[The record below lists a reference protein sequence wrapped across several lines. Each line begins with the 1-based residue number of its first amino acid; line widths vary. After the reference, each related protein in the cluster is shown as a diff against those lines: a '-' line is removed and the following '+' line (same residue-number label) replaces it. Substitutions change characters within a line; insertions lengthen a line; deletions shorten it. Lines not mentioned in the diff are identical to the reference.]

1 MFIESKTL
9 IEFCNSNSFTDT
21 EEDSDEEIT
30 NDTVCGL
37 PHSTIKSGIVVDV
50 SSTILRKEDEGE
62 NESEW
67 ENIELSELADAIF
80 DCSFS
85 EVLKEKQL

>member
-30 NDTVCGL
+30 NYTVCGL

-50 SSTILRKEDEGE
+50 SSTILRKEDEDE
-62 NESEW
+62 NESEWEW

-85 EVLKEKQL
+85 EVLHL